1 MRPANQQQA
10 ERHMEHLM
18 NRKLKGN
25 RGTRV
30 KEHTH
35 RAKKIAAVIWTR
47 FQVGPYQYQLKH
59 LKWYLNTQIQ
69 HLTPN
74 TRYRYWLTIKNIV
87 NALNKENNWEAQL
100 QGSWTI
106 PAEPKTS
113 INDQNKGK

>member
-35 RAKKIAAVIWTR
+35 RAKKIAAVIWIR

-59 LKWYLNTQIQ
+59 LKWYLDTKIRHLKPDTQ
-69 HLTPN
+69 
-74 TRYRYWLTIKNIV
+74 YRHWLTVKNITIV
-87 NALNKENNWEAQL
+87 LDKEIEGLGQLHNLKATMLLGRQFPPVAL
-100 QGSWTI
+100 
-106 PAEPKTS
+106 
-113 INDQNKGK
+113 